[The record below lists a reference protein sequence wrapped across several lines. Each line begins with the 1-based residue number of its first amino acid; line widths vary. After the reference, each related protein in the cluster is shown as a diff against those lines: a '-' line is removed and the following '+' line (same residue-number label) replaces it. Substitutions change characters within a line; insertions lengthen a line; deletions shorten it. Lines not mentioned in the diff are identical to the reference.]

1 MSFSTAAV
9 GRFLGSFFDEQR
21 AALDVN
27 FVNGV
32 HSVIAKNGTF
42 QFQDRLPQLPVP
54 PLAETI
60 DRYLRSIKAI
70 QVQPSD
76 YARSEAAARA
86 FLSSECA
93 ASLQQALEARARK
106 CTEEKRGFPH
116 THWLEEWW
124 ENLAYLSS
132 RDPLA
137 INLNCFGT
145 LFCGIPTD
153 FGPTTDKN
161 LLALTRAAAVIY
173 GTMQFR
179 HALQTGQLG
188 AESLDRRGRMPL
200 CMAQFNRVFSSI
212 REPGEE
218 MDHITQFDIDGD
230 PAVPPHVAVWCEGR
244 WYRMPL
250 IRGDQKAAAGGPLAV
265 FSAYLQSLVALQADA
280 QRRASKEQDDLPIT
294 VLTSAERTFWSRARR
309 ELQSTSPE
317 ASASLLA
324 VESAAFHVI
333 LSPETP
339 TNPRERQNLCCHG
352 GRGGQ
357 DLWMD
362 KSLTYIVF
370 ANGEVG
376 FNMEHTHADAPI
388 HARIVEHMRVAI
400 VQDLSRAAGTSNCDA
415 AKWSTA
421 QRSSAA
427 LQLPAATYL
436 PWGLKP
442 GTPSFATIESYVKD
456 AQKVAAANIAAH
468 RLDLVHIPDISSG
481 RIKAVKASPDSFVQ
495 VALQVRHRV
504 VSFSCLLSSFWL
516 LQLLLAVRFV
526 MQRLTHVAFCAKQEM
541 HTHQENACP
550 TQLFC
555 FVGDCLSGKKKK
567 KICRT
572 QLGCRWGV
580 QLAFHRDQA
589 GRQCSTYETGTTRA
603 FLHGRTATIR
613 SCTAESRAFA
623 DALADQAPPA
633 KLLKLMQVSFVD
645 SSSRFAA

>member
-1 MSFSTAAV
+1 MSFSTNAV
-9 GRFLGSFFDEQR
+9 GQFLGSFFDEQR

-70 QVQPSD
+70 QVQPAD
-76 YARSEAAARA
+76 YAKSEAAARA

-106 CTEEKRGFPH
+106 CNEEKRGFPH

-179 HALQTGQLG
+179 DALQTGQLG

-218 MDHITQFDIDGD
+218 MDHITQFDIDKD

-250 IRGDQKAAAGGPLAV
+250 LRGNQQAAAGGPLAV
-265 FSAYLQSLVALQADA
+265 FSAYLRSLIELQADA
-280 QRRASKEQDDLPIT
+280 KRRASDDADDLPIT

-309 ELQSTSPE
+309 ELQSSSPE

-324 VESAAFHVI
+324 IESAVFHVI

-339 TNPRERQNLCCHG
+339 TTPRERQNLCCHG
-352 GRGGQ
+352 GRGGT

-400 VQDLSRAAGTSNCDA
+400 VQDLSRAAGASNSDSS
-415 AKWSTA
+415 KWSTA
-421 QRSSAA
+421 QRDSAA

-436 PWGLKP
+436 PWGLNP
-442 GTPSFATIESYVKD
+442 GTPSYAAIENYVTD

-495 VALQVRHRV
+495 VALQ
-504 VSFSCLLSSFWL
+504 
-516 LQLLLAVRFV
+516 
-526 MQRLTHVAFCAKQEM
+526 
-541 HTHQENACP
+541 
-550 TQLFC
+550 
-555 FVGDCLSGKKKK
+555 
-567 KICRT
+567 
-572 QLGCRWGV
+572 
-580 QLAFHRDQA
+580 LAFHRDQA
-589 GRQCSTYETGTTRA
+589 GRSCSTYETGTTRA

-623 DALADQAPPA
+623 DAIAAQAPPA
-633 KLLKLMQVSFVD
+633 TLVKLMQVSFD
-645 SSSRFAA
+645 HRGRCAA